1 MQAVC
6 DLHVCDK
13 AKPYVEIGPASYE
26 AFSWVDAFLWPNTYM
41 EILKTID
48 GYASFL
54 SSYIAILPLVSPMYV
69 LGLFADPAEHWYRQG
84 QILLGR
90 REFLVM
96 DPDGYLLRFA
106 QSLGERP
113 L

>member
-1 MQAVC
+1 
-6 DLHVCDK
+6 
-13 AKPYVEIGPASYE
+13 
-26 AFSWVDAFLWPNTYM
+26 M

-113 L
+113 F